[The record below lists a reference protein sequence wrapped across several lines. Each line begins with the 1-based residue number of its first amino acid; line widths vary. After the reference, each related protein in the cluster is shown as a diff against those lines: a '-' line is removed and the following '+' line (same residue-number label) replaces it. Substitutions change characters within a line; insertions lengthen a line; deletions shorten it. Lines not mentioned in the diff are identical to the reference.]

1 MAPPRHWKLLWVP
14 LGSGTTRSIRVS
26 QLQLRLAGLAAGLV
40 LAAAAG
46 FGYGVLSKAL
56 DLSRL
61 ERLER
66 ANAALAQEVV
76 HTKSLLRTVSDTVA
90 AIMKRDE
97 LVRLLADLPP
107 HDPDVLQAGI
117 GGPASPP
124 GERELL
130 LAGQPLGR
138 DALSMRV
145 DVEALIRR
153 ANLLARSFAEATD
166 SLRAHQD
173 RLART
178 PSIMPTRG
186 WLTSNF
192 TQARMHPIFHEARR
206 HDGIDIAARL
216 GTPIVAPAGG
226 LVIDVN
232 TGDGYGKYVSIDHG
246 YGVITRYAH
255 CSKILVRIGQRVRR
269 GDEIALVGNTGLSTS
284 PHLHY
289 EIEVN
294 GKTVD
299 PRKFILRESVV
310 D

>member
-1 MAPPRHWKLLWVP
+1 MSGPRHWKLLWVP
-14 LGSGTTRSIRVS
+14 LGSGTTRAIQISR
-26 QLQLRLAGLAAGLV
+26 LQLKVAGAIAGLLV
-40 LAAAAG
+40 GSALG
-46 FGYGVLSKAL
+46 FGYTALRRGL

-76 HTKSLLRTVSDTVA
+76 RTKSLLRQVSDTVA
-90 AIMKRDE
+90 AITKRDE
-97 LVRLLADLPP
+97 LVRLLANLPP

-124 GERELL
+124 TEHEVL
-130 LAGQPLGR
+130 LADQALGR
-138 DALSMRV
+138 DALSMRA

-153 ANLLARSFAEATD
+153 ANLLARSFAEAAD

-192 TQARMHPIFHEARR
+192 ARARMHPIFHEARR
-206 HDGIDIAARL
+206 HEGIDIAAPL
-216 GTPIVAPAGG
+216 GTPIVAPASG

-232 TGDGYGKYVSIDHG
+232 TEDGYGKYVSIDHG

-269 GDEIALVGNTGLSTS
+269 GDQIALVGNTGLSTS

-299 PRKFILRESVV
+299 PRKFILRESIV